1 MIKHMKNKLFFSKCL
16 ATPRLFVYERKVIAS
31 VLGDGFRVLDQGPIW
46 RNFIMAKKPKKTK
59 GT

>member
-1 MIKHMKNKLFFSKCL
+1 MKNKLFFSKCL
-16 ATPRLFVYERKVIAS
+16 AIPGLFVYERKVIAS